1 MATKSK
7 TTKTPAKKATAKKA
21 TAKKEAPAKKT
32 PAKKAPATKAPAT
45 KATGMNA
52 TETKPRAMSVKGYID
67 ALEEP
72 RKSEI
77 KALHQLIVKSAPK
90 LVPTILSGMLGY
102 GKFHYK
108 YASGREGDTAVV
120 SLASQKNYI
129 SLYACSIVDG
139 QYVAEKYKDRLPKA
153 SIGKSC
159 IRFKKLEAID
169 LGVLAELLKE
179 CEKAGGMSAVS

>member
-1 MATKSK
+1 MATRSK
-7 TTKTPAKKATAKKA
+7 ATKTPAKKATAKKA

-32 PAKKAPATKAPAT
+32 PAKKAPATKV
-45 KATGMNA
+45 TGMKA
-52 TETKPRAMSVKGYID
+52 AETKPGATSVKGYID

-90 LVPTILSGMLGY
+90 LAPTIVSGMLGY